1 MSTRGGKKAQIPSNQ
16 PTIPSAFGMTATT
29 QPTTPPTTQPPTPI
43 PSPSR
48 GLVVGNTQLI
58 KPSLVRM
65 PPKPTR
71 ISELIQVAEKFYTD
85 IRQNDPTG
93 VFTQFQ
99 QPIDDF
105 KAMVSQAGTATPV
118 RGRRPTAYVNE
129 FEFLYN
135 ELKKIYFEYKREY
148 NENFGASIQAD
159 IGSDQVTNNT
169 IREWNRY
176 VLFKFAQGDEILE
189 RDIPGNIRRRV
200 DDTYINLLD
209 SYNVWLQSKTL
220 FNSTFNF
227 DSSKLLLSL
236 NLEYT
241 PKPQIQVPEGFT
253 EIGVNAFFKKLEGQL
268 ANNYSDLMGE
278 YRVAGASPS
287 KLYMDK
293 NYKFVVVQG
302 DKRRVFNDVIEARR
316 FALLGGFDADKVQ
329 QLRASKLITNKL
341 SKDVFR
347 VATRVNA

>member
-1 MSTRGGKKAQIPSNQ
+1 MSSPQQNPKGKKPQS
-16 PTIPSAFGMTATT
+16 
-29 QPTTPPTTQPPTPI
+29 QPPSSVQTQQ
-43 PSPSR
+43 
-48 GLVVGNTQLI
+48 LVI
-58 KPSLVRM
+58 KPTLVKM
-65 PPKPTR
+65 PTKPNKK
-71 ISELIQVAEKFYTD
+71 SDLKDVAEKFYTD
-85 IRQNDPTG
+85 IRQNDPSG
-93 VFTQFQ
+93 VFMQFQ
-99 QPIDDF
+99 KPIEDF
-105 KAMVSQAGTATPV
+105 KNMVSQSGTLTPQ
-118 RGRRPTAYVNE
+118 RGRRPISYVNE
-129 FEFLYN
+129 FESLYN
-135 ELKKIYFEYKREY
+135 ELKKIYFEYRREY

-159 IGSDQVTNNT
+159 IGGDTLTNNT

-176 VLFKFAQGDEILE
+176 VLFKYAQGDEILE
-189 RDIPGNIRRRV
+189 RDIPSNIRRRL

-253 EIGVNAFFKKLEGQL
+253 EVGVNAFFKKLEGQL
-268 ANNYSDLMGE
+268 ANNYSDFMGE
-278 YRVAGASPS
+278 YRVDGASPS

-302 DKRRVFNDVIEARR
+302 EKRRVFDDVIQARR

-341 SKDVFR
+341 SKNVFR
-347 VATRVNA
+347 VATKVNA